1 MEFAGLHPDAVEF
14 YRELAAHND
23 KAWWTANKARYD
35 ERVRAPF
42 AQLADALGSEFGP
55 VKIFRPYRDV
65 RFSADKSPY
74 KDHLGMVTQGS
85 GGAVHYL
92 QLGPDGLLVAGGV
105 YDATPAQ
112 LARFRAIVDDVRL
125 FGDLE
130 ATLEELA
137 DLGYDVIETDALA
150 TAPRG
155 FRIDHPRIRLLRLKR
170 LAVQHP
176 LGVEE
181 WMWTPA
187 ARDRIRQAWRE
198 VSIWCDWVAENVVA
212 EPATT

>member
-1 MEFAGLHPDAVEF
+1 MEFAGLHPDVVAF
-14 YRELAAHND
+14 YRELGDHND

-42 AQLADALGSEFGP
+42 EALADELGAEFGA

-65 RFSADKSPY
+65 RFAADKTPY
-74 KDHLGMVTQGS
+74 KDHIGMVTH

-92 QLGPDGLLVAGGV
+92 QMGADGLSAAGGI
-105 YDATPAQ
+105 YDTTPAQ

-137 DLGYDVIETDALA
+137 DLGFTPIETDALT

-155 FRIDHPRIRLLRLKR
+155 FTVDHPRIGLLRLKR
-170 LAVQHP
+170 LAVQSS
-176 LGVEE
+176 LGIDD

-187 ARDRIRQAWRE
+187 ARDRVAGAWRAI
-198 VSIWCDWVAENVVA
+198 SIWNDWLRENLA
-212 EPATT
+212 LEPAPR

>member
-1 MEFAGLHPDAVEF
+1 MAFAGLHPDAVEF

-23 KAWWTANKARYD
+23 KTWWTANKSRYD

-42 AQLADALGSEFGP
+42 EALAEQLGSEFGP

-74 KDHLGMVTQGS
+74 KDHLGMVTHGEH
-85 GGAVHYL
+85 GALHYL
-92 QLGPDGLLVAGGV
+92 QLGADGLLAAGGI
-105 YDATPAQ
+105 YDTTPAQ

-170 LAVQHP
+170 LAVQRP

-181 WMWTPA
+181 WMWGPGA
-187 ARDRIRQAWRE
+187 LDRIRQAWRE
-198 VSIWCDWVAENVVA
+198 VSIWCDWVAENVGA
-212 EPATT
+212 E

>member
-1 MEFAGLHPDAVEF
+1 MSFAGLHPDAVEF
-14 YRELAAHND
+14 YRELRQHND
-23 KAWWTANKARYD
+23 KMWWTANKSRYD

-42 AQLADALGSEFGP
+42 EALAGALGAEFGP

-74 KDHLGMVTQGS
+74 KDHIGMVTHGH

-92 QLGPDGLLVAGGV
+92 QLGADGLFAAGGV
-105 YDATPAQ
+105 YDASPAQ

-130 ATLEELA
+130 ATLEELVG
-137 DLGYDVIETDALA
+137 LGFDVIETDALT

-155 FRIDHPRIRLLRLKR
+155 FRVDHPRIRLLRLKR
-170 LAVQHP
+170 LAVQRP
-176 LGVEE
+176 LGVED
-181 WMWTPA
+181 WMSTPA
-187 ARDRIRQAWRE
+187 ALDRIRQAWRDI
-198 VSIWCDWVAENVVA
+198 SIWCAWIAVNVGA
-212 EPATT
+212 EPVTR

>member
-1 MEFAGLHPDAVEF
+1 MEFRGLHPDVVEF
-14 YRELAAHND
+14 YRDLGSHND

-42 AQLADALGSEFGP
+42 EALAEELGAEFGP

-65 RFSADKSPY
+65 RFSADKTPY
-74 KDHLGMVTQGS
+74 KEHIGMVTRGP
-85 GGAVHYL
+85 GAVHYL
-92 QLGPDGLLVAGGV
+92 QAGADGMLVAGGL
-105 YDATPAQ
+105 YDTTPAQ

-137 DLGYDVIETDALA
+137 DLGFTPIESDALA

-155 FRIDHPRIRLLRLKR
+155 FAVDHPRIGLLRLKR
-170 LAVQHP
+170 LAVQSP
-176 LGVEE
+176 LGVED
-181 WMWTPA
+181 WMWAST
-187 ARDRIRQAWRE
+187 ARGRIAEAWRGI
-198 VSIWCDWVAENVVA
+198 SIWNEWLGENL
-212 EPATT
+212 ELESPAR